1 MKRERE
7 IEGETR
13 LSTVSSPLPMKSGA
27 RVQQADL
34 GGGAEM
40 RRSKNNF
47 KADDASQNQME

>member
-7 IEGETR
+7 IERETR
-13 LSTVSSPLPMKSGA
+13 LSAVSSPLPMKSGA

-40 RRSKNNF
+40 RRSKNL

>member
-7 IEGETR
+7 IERETR
-13 LSTVSSPLPMKSGA
+13 LSAVSSPLPMKSGA

-47 KADDASQNQME
+47 KAADASQNQME

>member
-1 MKRERE
+1 
-7 IEGETR
+7 
-13 LSTVSSPLPMKSGA
+13 MKSGA

-47 KADDASQNQME
+47 KAADASQNQME

>member
-7 IEGETR
+7 IERERDREGDKVVCRVLAAPNEER
-13 LSTVSSPLPMKSGA
+13 GA

-40 RRSKNNF
+40 RRSK
-47 KADDASQNQME
+47 KSQG